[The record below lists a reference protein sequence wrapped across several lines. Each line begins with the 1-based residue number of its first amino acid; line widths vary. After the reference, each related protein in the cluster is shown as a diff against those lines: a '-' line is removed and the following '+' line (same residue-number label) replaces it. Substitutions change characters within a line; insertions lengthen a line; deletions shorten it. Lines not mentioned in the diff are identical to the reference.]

1 MRWDATVVG
10 GVCDIFSLDFYHF
23 DHNDYYKRKERC
35 HMVSSSWS
43 SPSTKHFL
51 EIPTITTTTIFH
63 IQYNFRWVNLQSTSE
78 WRCMS
83 TGVMIYG
90 CQLLGFGSTR
100 NLDFWMIGLWGWY
113 MNTRNIPQSWNSQE
127 EAIGGEET
135 ETKEEDLLL
144 KITLVPTLAER
155 RIYRKHQSKLQ
166 DDEEIT
172 RVGKYLFHPNFTVN
186 TFLITYIYE
195 LIIRSLFFIINFS
208 SGKRRGTTNQIRT
221 VIAQNRSWAIFR
233 ELEEPDTT
241 HKNNN
246 LRSTR
251 FLSSLS
257 LSLFPFSFQH
267 IIIIEF
273 TGDTYRFNFIR
284 KS

>member
-1 MRWDATVVG
+1 MNTET
-10 GVCDIFSLDFYHF
+10 YH
-23 DHNDYYKRKERC
+23 
-35 HMVSSSWS
+35 S
-43 SPSTKHFL
+43 L
-51 EIPTITTTTIFH
+51 EIHKTK
-63 IQYNFRWVNLQSTSE
+63 
-78 WRCMS
+78 
-83 TGVMIYG
+83 
-90 CQLLGFGSTR
+90 QLEGKR
-100 NLDFWMIGLWGWY
+100 
-113 MNTRNIPQSWNSQE
+113 RKQ
-127 EAIGGEET
+127 
-135 ETKEEDLLL
+135 KEEDLPSQ
-144 KITLVPTLAER
+144 ITLVPTLAER

-273 TGDTYRFNFIR
+273 TGDTYRFYT
-284 KS
+284 

>member
-1 MRWDATVVG
+1 MNTET
-10 GVCDIFSLDFYHF
+10 YH
-23 DHNDYYKRKERC
+23 
-35 HMVSSSWS
+35 S
-43 SPSTKHFL
+43 L
-51 EIPTITTTTIFH
+51 EIHKTK
-63 IQYNFRWVNLQSTSE
+63 
-78 WRCMS
+78 
-83 TGVMIYG
+83 
-90 CQLLGFGSTR
+90 QLEGKR
-100 NLDFWMIGLWGWY
+100 
-113 MNTRNIPQSWNSQE
+113 RKQ
-127 EAIGGEET
+127 
-135 ETKEEDLLL
+135 KEEDLPSQ
-144 KITLVPTLAER
+144 ITLVPTLAER
-155 RIYRKHQSKLQ
+155 RIYIENTNLSYRTTKSG
-166 DDEEIT
+166 EI
-172 RVGKYLFHPNFTVN
+172 LFHPNFTVN

-273 TGDTYRFNFIR
+273 TGDTYRFYT
-284 KS
+284 